1 MSFTVQKLKKRLEE
15 IKALGYVKTHR
26 THDTGVGKTLEDLL
40 GIKENNIRL
49 PDIGEVE
56 VKAKRID
63 SNSMLTLATKSPTPR
78 GVNRLLFEHYKYL
91 DKEGY
96 YNLHSTVYGS
106 RFNPQ
111 GFRVMIKE
119 DKLFL
124 ENKPHNI
131 SAYWDENIFSDV
143 LASKSNYILLV
154 FAQTKGER
162 KTINEHF
169 HYTEAYLLHGI
180 NADKFHTAILKGF
193 LKIDIRIGA
202 YRSGKNKGKYHDHG
216 TGFRMSKQDFLQL
229 YDSYEK
235 IL

>member
-26 THDTGVGKTLEDLL
+26 AHDTGVGKTLEDLL

-56 VKAKRID
+56 IKAKRID
-63 SNSMLTLATKSPTPR
+63 SNSMLTLATKAPKPR
-78 GVNRLLFEHYKYL
+78 RVNRLIFEHYKYL
-91 DKEGY
+91 DKEGSS
-96 YNLHSTVYGS
+96 NLHSTVYGS
-106 RFNPQ
+106 RYNSQ
-111 GFRVMIKE
+111 GFRVRVKE
-119 DKLFL
+119 NKLFL
-124 ENKPHNI
+124 ENRPHNI
-131 SAYWDENIFSDV
+131 EAYWDENIFSDV
-143 LASKSNYILLV
+143 LFSKSNYILLV

-169 HYTEAYLLHGI
+169 HYTEAYLLRDM
-180 NADKFHTAILKGF
+180 NADKFYASIANDF
-193 LKIDIRIGA
+193 LKVDIRIGV

-216 TGFRMSKQDFLQL
+216 TGFRMSKQNFLQL